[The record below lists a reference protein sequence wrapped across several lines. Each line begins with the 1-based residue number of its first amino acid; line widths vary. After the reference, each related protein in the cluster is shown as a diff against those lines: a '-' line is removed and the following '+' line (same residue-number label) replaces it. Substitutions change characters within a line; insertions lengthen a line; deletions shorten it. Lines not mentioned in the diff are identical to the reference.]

1 VRSSLVLGAGGLLG
15 RSICRQLAIADPN
28 SLIHQPPI
36 CWSDENQAKLNL
48 SDAVSK
54 WFDATGCDTWELFWC
69 AGKATPNSS
78 DALASLEQHYF
89 MQALEILGAQIQTK
103 ETRSITIFLASSAG
117 GVYGD
122 TSSSI
127 ATELSTPAP
136 LGRYGNVKISMET
149 ALRGFAEQSGCR
161 AVIGRLSSLFG
172 SEQNL
177 TKRQGLLSYL
187 AYSLALNQT
196 INIFTS
202 LTTTRNYLDV
212 DTASRIILRHMRDK
226 ELASVVTRN
235 ICSPHNTSVA
245 ELITLSRQLS
255 AKRLLIRLTNAD
267 QINNSRV
274 ATEFPDEVSSLT
286 RSTLAES
293 FAKLLQSTRLNL
305 ANSAVRHS
313 QIA

>member
-1 VRSSLVLGAGGLLG
+1 MRSSLVLGAGGLLG
-15 RSICRQLAIADPN
+15 RSICRQLAIADLN
-28 SLIHQPPI
+28 SLIHQPTVF
-36 CWSDENQAKLNL
+36 WSDENQAKLNL

-54 WFDATGCDTWELFWC
+54 WFDTTGCDTWELFWC

-78 DALASLEQHYF
+78 DALALLEQHYF
-89 MQALEILGAQIQTK
+89 MHTLEILGAQIQTK

-127 ATELSTPAP
+127 ATELSTLAP

-161 AVIGRLSSLFG
+161 AVIGRLTSLFG

-226 ELASVVTRN
+226 KLASVVTRN

-305 ANSAVRHS
+305 ANSAVQNSR
-313 QIA
+313 IG